1 MKHKILFSLL
11 VSGVFFYACS
21 KDNPANNTPD
31 DKVLDTYYP
40 GSSMQIKQLAI
51 YTKDGIISD
60 PEFIDGYIDR
70 NLNDDVKSKFYVGA
84 SSVPTN
90 GYNTTLKFLDN
101 SRVNINGIN
110 MEITGYRDSL
120 MLVSE
125 YTASSVPIYGIS
137 TCSDLFAK
145 VPAYTPLSDCT
156 DNSCTSY
163 RKTYPILTN
172 GGSEYYIP
180 VLTYAVLTNQCA
192 FANAQWPVIN
202 VLDNDLQSYLVAGD
216 SVLVQYGKI
225 PLVKK
230 TN

>member
-1 MKHKILFSLL
+1 MKYKILLPLL

-70 NLNDDVKSKFYVGA
+70 NLNDDMKSKFYVGA

-101 SRVNINGIN
+101 SRVNVNGVN
-110 MEITGYRDSL
+110 MEVTGYRDSL
-120 MLVSE
+120 MLIAE
-125 YTASSVPIYGIS
+125 YTSTPVPMYNIS

-145 VPAYTPLSDCT
+145 VAAFTPLSGCPDS
-156 DNSCTSY
+156 SCSSY
-163 RKTYPILTN
+163 RKTYPIITN
-172 GGSEYYIP
+172 GDTEYFIP
-180 VLTYAVLTNQCA
+180 VLTYAVLTNQCS

-202 VLDNDLQSYLVAGD
+202 VLNDDLRSHLVAGD
-216 SVLVQYGKI
+216 SVLVQYARI
-225 PLVKK
+225 PLVKQTK
-230 TN
+230 